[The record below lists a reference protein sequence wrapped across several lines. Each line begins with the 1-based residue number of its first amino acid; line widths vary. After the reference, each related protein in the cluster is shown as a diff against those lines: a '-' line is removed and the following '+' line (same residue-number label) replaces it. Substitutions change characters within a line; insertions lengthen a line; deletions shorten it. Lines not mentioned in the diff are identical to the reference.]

1 MAAHVHVRVGDD
13 VLQGGQGLVVLPSTW
28 KGLRWSGMASRRSAT
43 AGALPGGG
51 SWGPAAELPA
61 KSPEAVLSAGSAGVR
76 GSVTSLIMGE
86 FYPRGREQATIR
98 RAHVGN
104 PVSWRYCMP

>member
-76 GSVTSLIMGE
+76 GSVTSHLLCASHT
-86 FYPRGREQATIR
+86 RGRAAELRSRYVLRVR
-98 RAHVGN
+98 RG
-104 PVSWRYCMP
+104 